1 MSPMHPARLFDR
13 LMHDERFDAVL
24 GDAGYVRAMLTFE
37 GAMARAEAAAGVIPV
52 AAAHAITLAID
63 TLHGSDLEAIADA
76 VAEGTGRTGTPV
88 IPLVKLLTS
97 RTEAAGQP
105 FVHWGAT
112 TQDVM
117 DTALVLQA
125 RDVLALLDEGL
136 NRLGMA
142 LAALAS
148 GHRRTPMVARTV
160 MQHALPT
167 TFGLKAAGWLDAV
180 TRHHGRLGEL
190 GPRVLALQFGGAAGT
205 LGALGDK
212 GAEVSARLADELGLT
227 LPALPWHTARDRVG
241 ELAAFCGL
249 LCGTL
254 GKIGRD
260 VVLMMQTDVQ
270 EAFEAEAPGRGGSTT
285 MPHKRNPVLAAVMIG
300 AGTASPGLVGTILSA
315 QMHEHERA
323 AGSAHAE
330 WRSLP
335 DLLRLTGG
343 ALKAAGALAEGLQID
358 ARRMHHNLDATNGL
372 IMAEAV
378 MMALGGAIGR
388 LEAHHLVEAACKRAM
403 AGHQHLRDVLMAD
416 PSVTALLAP
425 DELAKLFDP
434 VSYLGCA
441 DHFIDAALAAHRSL
455 PSAIEAFSAMIN
467 HTLRR

>member
-1 MSPMHPARLFDR
+1 MLPRHPAHLFDP
-13 LMHDERFDAVL
+13 LMHDPCFDAVL

-37 GAMARAEAAAGVIPV
+37 GALARAEAASGVIPV
-52 AAAHAITLAID
+52 GAAHAINLAID
-63 TLHGSDLEAIADA
+63 MMHGSDLDALAEA
-76 VAEGTGRTGTPV
+76 VADGTARAGTPV
-88 IPLVKLLTS
+88 IPLVKLLIS
-97 RTEAAGQP
+97 RTEAIGQP

-117 DTALVLQA
+117 DTALVLQV

-136 NRLGMA
+136 NRVGMA
-142 LAALAS
+142 LATLAS

-205 LGALGDK
+205 LASLGDK
-212 GAEVSARLADELGLT
+212 GAEVSARLAGELGLT
-227 LPALPWHTARDRVG
+227 LPALPWHTARDRIG

-270 EAFEAEAPGRGGSTT
+270 EAFEPEAPGRGGSST

-300 AGTASPGLVGTILSA
+300 AATAAPGLIGTILSA

-330 WRSLP
+330 WRTLP

-343 ALKAAGALAEGLQID
+343 ALKAAGTLAEGLQID
-358 ARRMHHNLDATNGL
+358 AGRMRNNLDATNGL

-388 LEAHHLVEAACKRAM
+388 LEAHHLVEAACKRAL
-403 AGHQHLRDVLMAD
+403 AGQQHLRDILMAD
-416 PSVTALLAP
+416 MALTAHLAP
-425 DELAKLFDP
+425 EKLAMLFDP
-434 VSYLGCA
+434 GSYLGSA

-467 HTLRR
+467 HGLRP